1 MFTDRNSTNFPLSTK
16 NTLEK
21 IIKDSYKKDSFLQYH
36 QFIVYNYLINNDK
49 SRGILL
55 YHEMGMGK
63 SITSIALAEFYRQ
76 NDPSRKIVILLA
88 KSLQK
93 NYKMNIK
100 KFIKG
105 EIEKNKDII
114 TKNKSFIS
122 KQSKK
127 KDIDDEYLENTKS
140 IDTEN
145 TDAEDIIDRNYKF
158 ISLNASN
165 MYSQITKIEKSQEE
179 IMRDKHL
186 KEFNTQIEGDDF
198 LENTVLIIDEYHNL
212 SNSIVNGSSNAIKLY
227 DKIMN
232 TKNLKLIFLTGTPII
247 NNPFELAPTFNM
259 LNEYKDS
266 KTNSSNTL
274 FPELKK
280 DFDKFFINDKTN
292 SIKNKNMFQ
301 NRIFGLCSYFGN
313 IFDNKE
319 NNPDFPIQLKTV
331 VERVPMSPEQFARY
345 TTYRDSEIEEASVKK
360 KAPNRSER
368 FSTKSSSTSSYR
380 VKTRQVSNYL
390 MPESSLTY
398 VGKKVIK
405 HIDKLTKYD
414 LTNLNI
420 FSPKFK
426 IIIENIN
433 KHKNQLGLFYSEFV
447 SGEGIGIFSKI
458 LEINGYK
465 PYQNQIML
473 EDELDELDEYGMT
486 ENISGGSLSGMT
498 EYMSGGSASDVD
510 EYIEFGGGSAKPTKS
525 KKSVTQMYAVIT
537 GNVEFST
544 REKIINIFNSDE
556 NKHGSIIS
564 LLLISK
570 TGAEGLDLKNI
581 RHIHICEPYWNMARV
596 SQIIARGVRYKSHIS
611 LPKSENNVQPYIYL
625 SDYPVNYKKKKKEE
639 TTDVKLYIDAKKNE
653 LLINEFNISLIE
665 SSIDCNFFVNNVG
678 KKTQKIDKIKC
689 KMCIP
694 NNKELFNESLIKQME
709 LPDPCDELTRETIK
723 AKEIIIDD
731 NKYYYIYTGDNYH
744 IFKFDEN
751 LKGFI
756 ELQQHQDP
764 YSSILNKILKL

>member
-21 IIKDSYKKDSFLQYH
+21 IIKDKYKKDSFLQYH

-49 SRGILL
+49 LRGILL

-93 NYKMNIK
+93 NYKINIK
-100 KFIKG
+100 KFITG
-105 EIEKNKDII
+105 EIEKNKDNIK
-114 TKNKSFIS
+114 KNKSHIS

-127 KDIDDEYLENTKS
+127 KEIDESEYFDDNEYLENTKPGG
-140 IDTEN
+140 IEDI
-145 TDAEDIIDRNYKF
+145 EDIIDRNYKF

-165 MYSQITKIEKSQEE
+165 MYSQITKIDKSQEE
-179 IMRDKHL
+179 IMREKHL
-186 KEFNTQIEGDDF
+186 KEFNTEIESMNF

-227 DKIMN
+227 DKIMQ

-259 LNEYKDS
+259 LNEYKDA
-266 KTNSSNTL
+266 KTNLSNPL

-280 DFDKFFINDKTN
+280 DFDKFFIDAKTN

-301 NRIFGLCSYFGN
+301 NRIFGLCSYFGG
-313 IFDNKE
+313 IFENKE
-319 NNPDFPIQLKTV
+319 NNPDFPIQLKTII
-331 VERVPMSPEQFARY
+331 EKIPMSSEQFTRY
-345 TTYRDSEIEEASVKK
+345 TTYRDLEIEEAAVKK
-360 KAPNRSER
+360 KTPNRSER
-368 FSTKSSSTSSYR
+368 FSSKSSATSSYR

-398 VGKKVIK
+398 IGRKVIK
-405 HIDKLTKYD
+405 HIDKLTNYD
-414 LTNLNI
+414 LTNLDI

-426 IIIENIN
+426 KIIENIN
-433 KHKNQLGLFYSEFV
+433 KHNNQLGLFYSEFV

-465 PYQNQIML
+465 PYQNKVDL
-473 EDELDELDEYGMT
+473 EDDIDEYDLNMDT
-486 ENISGGSLSGMT
+486 KNKSGGYDEMDT
-498 EYMSGGSASDVD
+498 DTFMS
-510 EYIEFGGGSAKPTKS
+510 FGGDKKINKS
-525 KKSVTQMYAVIT
+525 NKSDKSTRVYAVIT
-537 GNVEFST
+537 GNIEFVV
-544 REKIINIFNSDE
+544 REKIITVFNSE
-556 NKHGSIIS
+556 QNKHGSVIS

-611 LPKSENNVQPYIYL
+611 LPKSEHNVQPYIYL
-625 SDYPVNYKKKKKEE
+625 SDYPLNYKKKKKEE
-639 TTDVKLYIDAKKNE
+639 TTDVKLFTDAKRNE
-653 LLINEFNISLIE
+653 ILINEFNISLIE
-665 SSIDCNFFVNNVG
+665 SSIDCNFFINNSD
-678 KKTQKIDKIKC
+678 KKPSNNKINKIKC

-694 NNKELFNESLIKQME
+694 NDKELFNESLIKQME
-709 LPDPCDELTRETIK
+709 LPDPCNELKKETIT
-723 AKEIIIDD
+723 AHEVSVNDI
-731 NKYYYIYTGDNYH
+731 KYYYKMIDDNYH
-744 IFKFDEN
+744 IFKYDEN
-751 LKGFI
+751 LNGFI
-756 ELQQHQDP
+756 ELQPHQEP
-764 YSSILNKILKL
+764 YSIILNKILKL